1 MKRFGIFPVLILST
15 VVFYSCSKSGE
26 SAAGVKFTYLRKTGG
41 DVVQPGQFL
50 MLDLTVRD
58 GNDSLWL
65 DTRQTKKPAVV
76 RVDAEDPK
84 VPAPGETGVYRLLA
98 KGDSVTFTL
107 ALSAI
112 YSTWMKPVPAGKDKD
127 LPVTYHVV
135 VRDIF
140 DNAGLEAFQRKKQ
153 EEYEN
158 MRANHQIK
166 QFGVDTLLIDSLLK
180 AKGITAQ
187 KNESGIRYTVKQS
200 GRGPLIER
208 GDVVRVIYRGYTPDG
223 KVFDSNT
230 GGEPLEVVAGAGRVI
245 RGWDEMLQLMQNG
258 GRYTIYIPSIL
269 AYGDQGFMPDIK
281 PDAVLIFD
289 MEIKSVR
296 KQ

>member
-1 MKRFGIFPVLILST
+1 MRRIGFFILVLLSAGL
-15 VVFYSCSKSGE
+15 FNACSNTGK
-26 SAAGVKFTYLRKTGG
+26 SAAGVEFTYLRKSAGET
-41 DVVQPGQFL
+41 VQPGQYL
-50 MLDLTVRD
+50 LLDLTVRD

-65 DTRQTKKPAVV
+65 DTRMTKEPAMV
-76 RVDAEDPK
+76 RVDAENPK

-107 ALSAI
+107 TLSAI
-112 YSTWMKPVPAGKDKD
+112 YGTWMQAVPKGKNKD
-127 LPVTYHVV
+127 LPVTYNVV
-135 VRDIF
+135 VREIF

-153 EEYEN
+153 EEYEYQ
-158 MRANHQIK
+158 RANHQIK
-166 QFGVDTLLIDSLLK
+166 QFGLDTMLIDSLLK
-180 AKGITAQ
+180 AKGIAAE

-200 GRGPLIER
+200 GRGSLIQR
-208 GDVVRVIYRGYTPDG
+208 GDLVQVTYRGYTPDG

-230 GGEPLEVVAGAGRVI
+230 GGEPLEVVAGAGKVI
-245 RGWDEMLQLMQNG
+245 RGWDEMLLLMQNG
-258 GRYTIYIPSIL
+258 GRYTVYIPSIL
-269 AYGDQGFMPDIK
+269 AYGDQGFAPDIK